1 LTAAW
6 LWESVPLVQIQTR
19 MRVPPSIKIAL
30 LAVVVF
36 ACAGVLIGPLA
47 EAIAPPGPGAQMAA
61 AASGFLQALT
71 PEQRKKATFTL
82 EDGHRTEW
90 FYVPLARKGLPLKEM
105 TPPQHDKAL
114 GLLRAGLGQPGYD
127 KATKIMELDK
137 VLAILEK
144 NPVRRDPELYYVSVF
159 GEPAAKGTWG
169 FRVEGHHVSVNLTVV
184 KGELVAST
192 PEFLGANPA
201 EVRLDGP
208 FKGRRVLHAEEDLG
222 RDLVRSLDPK
232 QLAQALFAK
241 DAPTEIVTK
250 NLPKADPLPATGIGG
265 SALNAK
271 QAAMLR
277 KLLSE
282 YAARLPEPL
291 ARERLG
297 KIEKAG
303 FDKIRFAW
311 AGGLERGAAHYYR
324 VQGPTFL
331 IEYDNTQNDANHVHT
346 VFRDFADDFGRDL
359 LREHYQ
365 SAHR

>member
-1 LTAAW
+1 MDGKK
-6 LWESVPLVQIQTR
+6 S
-19 MRVPPSIKIAL
+19 MRVNGRL
-30 LAVVVF
+30 LALGGVVV
-36 ACAGVLIGPLA
+36 ACAAVVLGSYASALA
-47 EAIAPPGPGAQMAA
+47 PAAPGAAMSAA
-61 AASGFLQALT
+61 AKGWLAALT

-105 TPPQHDKAL
+105 SAPQRTLAL
-114 GLLRAGLGQPGYD
+114 GLLRAGLSQPGYD

-137 VLAILEK
+137 ILAILEK

-159 GEPAAKGTWG
+159 GTPAADATWG
-169 FRVEGHHVSVNLTVV
+169 FRVEGHHVSINLTVV
-184 KGELVAST
+184 KGKLVAST
-192 PEFLGANPA
+192 PEFLGANPG

-222 RDLVRSLDPK
+222 RDLVKSLDPK
-232 QLAQALFAK
+232 QLAQALFSQT
-241 DAPTEIVTK
+241 APGDIVTK
-250 NLPKADPLPATGIGG
+250 NLPKADPLPASGIGG
-265 SALNAK
+265 PALTAR
-271 QAAMLR
+271 QTELLR

-291 ARERLG
+291 ARERLA

-311 AGGLERGAAHYYR
+311 AGGLERGAPHYYR

-331 IEYDNTQNDANHVHT
+331 VEYDNTQNDANHVHT
-346 VFRDFADDFGRDL
+346 VFRDFEDDFGRDL